1 MSVNFV
7 YFRIW
12 SISSKL
18 IMQKEKQT
26 FLAKCADPNQSALPD
41 QCLHCFQT
49 DNKYIRAHMT
59 GSSKLK
65 PVDYMTLAKG
75 VVKK

>member
-1 MSVNFV
+1 
-7 YFRIW
+7 
-12 SISSKL
+12 
-18 IMQKEKQT
+18 MQKEKQT

-65 PVDYMTLAKG
+65 SVDYMTLGKG
-75 VVKK
+75 VVKNKLIKFALSTRRLTWII